1 MLDQLKI
8 KNLTNILLCIF
19 TKQSATKAELVHE
32 TGLSNSTVSSS
43 VNSLYK
49 LNLLLHDGMEDSI
62 GGRRS
67 VIYKLNKDYG
77 QFIGVDLYKDQL
89 KIAVTDC
96 QNTVL
101 QVYQYPLTQDVPT
114 INLLASGLEGVL
126 AAYPGVLGIGIGL
139 DGQIDSKEQIVVK
152 SEYYDWHN
160 VHLKEVIERQF
171 HIFTYIDHR
180 VNGAAVR
187 EGIFGS
193 AYGLQ
198 NYMCFY
204 ESSKEKAA
212 LILDK
217 KICRG
222 RYNYTG
228 QMQNIDPSPEN
239 LSSLISFFD
248 IAAIC
253 IGYLTP
259 EYKETWVQVS
269 NCCTS
274 RVICCPEEN
283 IFMEKGM
290 AAVAQKEWF
299 QSIYFML

>member
-19 TKQSATKAELVHE
+19 SNRSATKTDLVNE

-49 LNLLLHDGMEDSI
+49 LNLLLHGGMEDSI

-89 KIAVTDC
+89 HIVVTDC

-101 QVYQYPLTQDVPT
+101 QVYQYLLTKDVSA
-114 INLLASGLEGVL
+114 INLLASGLEEIL
-126 AAYPGVLGIGIGL
+126 AAYPNVLGIGIGL
-139 DGQIDSKEQIVVK
+139 DAQINAKEQIVVR
-152 SEYYDWHN
+152 SEYYNWHN

-171 HIFTYIDHR
+171 QIFTYIDHR

-187 EGIFGS
+187 EGIFGN

-198 NYMCFY
+198 DYMCIY

-212 LILDK
+212 LIQDK
-217 KICRG
+217 NICRG
-222 RYNYTG
+222 QYNYTG
-228 QMQNIDPSPEN
+228 QMRNTDPSPES

-248 IAAIC
+248 IAAVC

-259 EYKETWVQVS
+259 EYKEKWVQVS
-269 NCCTS
+269 NCCAS
-274 RVICCPEEN
+274 RVICCLEESN
-283 IFMEKGM
+283 LIEKGM
-290 AAVAQKEWF
+290 AAIAQKEWF

>member
-19 TKQSATKAELVHE
+19 SKRSATKAELVNE

-43 VNSLYK
+43 VNSLYN

-77 QFIGVDLYKDQL
+77 QFVGVDLYNDQL
-89 KIAVTDC
+89 KIVVTDC
-96 QNTVL
+96 QNAVL
-101 QVYQYPLTQDVPT
+101 QVYRYPLTQDIPA
-114 INLLASGLEGVL
+114 INLLEFGLEEVL
-126 AAYPGVLGIGIGL
+126 AKYPGILGIGIGL

-152 SEYYDWHN
+152 SEYYNWHN

-171 HIFTYIDHR
+171 QVFTYIDHR
-180 VNGAAVR
+180 INGAAIR
-187 EGIFGS
+187 EGIFGN
-193 AYGLQ
+193 AYGLH

-222 RYNYTG
+222 QNNYTG
-228 QMQNIDPSPEN
+228 QMQNIDALPEN

-259 EYKETWVQVS
+259 EYKEKWLQVS
-269 NCCTS
+269 NCCTT
-274 RVICCPEEN
+274 RVIFSPEEN
-283 IFMEKGM
+283 TFIEKGM